1 MMESYSYTKWV
12 DTEVLRE
19 AINLRTTLRKIVTSI
34 RVDGS
39 PDNYPEDNIII
50 ETSRALLS
58 AEQDEIT
65 NIVNAINESYDL
77 VIRKNLEKNTMSWA
91 IKTGQEILA
100 QFGANNLYSGK
111 TAEQVHQL
119 ATAYPELIH
128 SLITGSLQT
137 TYGIFLSMQPDENF
151 TQDEISEFTLRL
163 AIILGL

>member
-1 MMESYSYTKWV
+1 MESYSYTKWV
-12 DTEVLRE
+12 ETDILRE
-19 AINLRTTLRKIVTSI
+19 AINLRTTIRKVVTSI
-34 RVDGS
+34 RVDGMPS
-39 PDNYPEDNIII
+39 IFPDDNITI

-58 AEQDEIT
+58 EEQDEIT
-65 NIVNAINESYDL
+65 NIINAIGPSYDL
-77 VIRKNLEKNTMSWA
+77 VIRKNLEKNTMVWS

-100 QFGANNLYSGK
+100 QFGANNLYAGK

-137 TYGIFLSMQPDENF
+137 TYGIFLSMQPDANF
-151 TQDEISEFTLRL
+151 TQAEIDEFTLRL